1 MFSRRQAFLVPLI
14 FITSCTIFQKDSYQG
29 TWVFK
34 ITGDLSDSFEIVIN
48 EDNSFKTEQILEV
61 DYQSYDATFEGK
73 ITEEGN
79 LTCDV
84 FVMGRQAA
92 HFIGKIDYET
102 GLGTWNG
109 SGYKGDWTITRK

>member
-1 MFSRRQAFLVPLI
+1 MFSIRLTFLVPLI
-14 FITSCTIFQKDSYQG
+14 FITSCTIFQRDSYQG

-34 ITGDLSDSFEIVIN
+34 ITGDFTDSFEILIK
-48 EDNSFKTEQILEV
+48 EDNSFKTEQII
-61 DYQSYDATFEGK
+61 DIGSKSYDAAFEGK
-73 ITEEGN
+73 ITDEGN

-92 HFIGKIDYET
+92 HFTGKIDYET

-109 SGYKGDWTITRK
+109 SGYKGDWTITKK